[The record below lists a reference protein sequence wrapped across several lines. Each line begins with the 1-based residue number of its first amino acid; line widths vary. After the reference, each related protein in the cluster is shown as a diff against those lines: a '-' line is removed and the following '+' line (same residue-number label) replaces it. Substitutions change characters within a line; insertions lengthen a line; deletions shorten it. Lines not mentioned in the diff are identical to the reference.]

1 MNESPESIAKSI
13 AKIYEEAFG
22 GKDRGR
28 YKISR
33 RNLRL
38 LSGRKRLE
46 DTTTAKIMDTLYNL
60 GFIMVDLGD
69 DFAVVEEG
77 VMLNYRPVPKAVLF
91 KYLKVPHRP
100 PSIGPTRHRRLG
112 RRGPTEHRRLGSRSN
127 SQES

>member
-1 MNESPESIAKSI
+1 MNKPPEIIAKSLSQ
-13 AKIYEEAFG
+13 IYQETFG

-46 DTTTAKIMDTLYNL
+46 DTTTAKIMESLYNL

-77 VMLNYRPVPKAVLF
+77 VMLNYRPVPRAVLS
-91 KYLKVPHRP
+91 KYLEVPHRP
-100 PSIGPTRHRRLG
+100 PSGVPVGPGGRL
-112 RRGPTEHRRLGSRSN
+112 
-127 SQES
+127 